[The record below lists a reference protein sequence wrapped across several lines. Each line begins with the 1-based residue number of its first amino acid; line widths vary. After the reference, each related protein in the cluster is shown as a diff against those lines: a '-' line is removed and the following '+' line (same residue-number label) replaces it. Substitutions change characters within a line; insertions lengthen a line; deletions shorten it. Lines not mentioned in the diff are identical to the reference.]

1 MRVWIDQDYCTGS
14 GLCEL
19 IEPRVFAIGDNGLAR
34 VRAAEVPPGCEDE
47 VRDAA
52 ESCPGGCIRLEPRPL
67 SRTCASFLPAP
78 RKPADRGNAFSTRS
92 AEKTISRTILQTIAD
107 NLRYVQG
114 RLNTG
119 SHRINHFGTAARRQ
133 VMLMGASNTTMTRGP
148 GVLLHPP
155 QRFRLSNLATARRS
169 KGARHDHT

>member
-67 SRTCASFLPAP
+67 SRTYASFLPAP
-78 RKPADRGNAFSTRS
+78 RKPADRGNDGPRSRLFSWTAVAPFTLAFIVLIVL
-92 AEKTISRTILQTIAD
+92 AIA
-107 NLRYVQG
+107 NLG
-114 RLNTG
+114 
-119 SHRINHFGTAARRQ
+119 GTASWTAD
-133 VMLMGASNTTMTRGP
+133 VAKVGGWFALLDSFAAGCLGAAIVLNVSMGKEHLPLFPTKLGKA
-148 GVLLHPP
+148 
-155 QRFRLSNLATARRS
+155 
-169 KGARHDHT
+169 